1 MADYAVRRIDEME
14 AIVRGSFKKA
24 RAELGVSSFGIQ
36 VIDMPPNVDA
46 YPEHDHSQDGQEEVY
61 VAMRGGG
68 EIEIDGERHPIDP
81 ETMVRVSAGTKRK
94 LYPGDEGMRVLVIG
108 GVPGEAYAIRDYT
121 ELGAPDPFARSSR
134 ALHRVDEPHLA
145 VEEEPDRHEHQ
156 RRRRRER
163 HCHVDERARRPG
175 STRAV
180 ALVAGAD
187 EPCRPASPCAWP
199 PAAALVEVVHPIEQ
213 PGRGRHGEWNAP
225 EGGEQESLRRA
236 GQLTC
241 QPQPT
246 ERDPDPQGGTA
257 QHDRDGEQPGY
268 GVRQGPTIVV

>member
-108 GVPGEAYAIRDYT
+108 GVPGEAYAVRDYT
-121 ELGAPDPFARSSR
+121 ELGAPDPFARS
-134 ALHRVDEPHLA
+134 
-145 VEEEPDRHEHQ
+145 
-156 RRRRRER
+156 
-163 HCHVDERARRPG
+163 
-175 STRAV
+175 
-180 ALVAGAD
+180 
-187 EPCRPASPCAWP
+187 
-199 PAAALVEVVHPIEQ
+199 
-213 PGRGRHGEWNAP
+213 
-225 EGGEQESLRRA
+225 
-236 GQLTC
+236 
-241 QPQPT
+241 
-246 ERDPDPQGGTA
+246 
-257 QHDRDGEQPGY
+257 
-268 GVRQGPTIVV
+268 

>member
-1 MADYAVRRIDEME
+1 MSDYAVKRIDEME

-108 GVPGEAYAIRDYT
+108 GVPGEAYAIRDFT
-121 ELGAPDPFARSSR
+121 ELGAPDPFAST
-134 ALHRVDEPHLA
+134 
-145 VEEEPDRHEHQ
+145 
-156 RRRRRER
+156 
-163 HCHVDERARRPG
+163 PG
-175 STRAV
+175 
-180 ALVAGAD
+180 
-187 EPCRPASPCAWP
+187 
-199 PAAALVEVVHPIEQ
+199 
-213 PGRGRHGEWNAP
+213 
-225 EGGEQESLRRA
+225 
-236 GQLTC
+236 
-241 QPQPT
+241 
-246 ERDPDPQGGTA
+246 
-257 QHDRDGEQPGY
+257 
-268 GVRQGPTIVV
+268 

>member
-108 GVPGEAYAIRDYT
+108 GVPGEAYAVRDYT
-121 ELGAPDPFARSSR
+121 ELGAPDPVARS
-134 ALHRVDEPHLA
+134 
-145 VEEEPDRHEHQ
+145 
-156 RRRRRER
+156 
-163 HCHVDERARRPG
+163 
-175 STRAV
+175 
-180 ALVAGAD
+180 
-187 EPCRPASPCAWP
+187 
-199 PAAALVEVVHPIEQ
+199 
-213 PGRGRHGEWNAP
+213 
-225 EGGEQESLRRA
+225 
-236 GQLTC
+236 
-241 QPQPT
+241 
-246 ERDPDPQGGTA
+246 
-257 QHDRDGEQPGY
+257 
-268 GVRQGPTIVV
+268 